1 MRRTKRKCRKR
12 NKFPA
17 IVERE
22 EEENEKKEEE
32 VKKGGRIKE
41 SF

>member
-1 MRRTKRKCRKR
+1 MRRKKRKCRKR
-12 NKFPA
+12 NKFPT
-17 IVERE
+17 IVGRE

-41 SF
+41 R